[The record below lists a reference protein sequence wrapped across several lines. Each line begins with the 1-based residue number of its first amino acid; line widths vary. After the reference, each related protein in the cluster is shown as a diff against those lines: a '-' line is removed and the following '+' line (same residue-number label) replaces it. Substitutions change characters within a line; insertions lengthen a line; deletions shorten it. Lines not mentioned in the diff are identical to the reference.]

1 MSSYLSSK
9 SGDPG
14 YIQPENLF
22 VKIFQVFFK
31 VKKSYYNKPKS
42 SVTFLAKWGLIIFKE
57 PSVSYT

>member
-42 SVTFLAKWGLIIFKE
+42 SVTFLAK
-57 PSVSYT
+57 